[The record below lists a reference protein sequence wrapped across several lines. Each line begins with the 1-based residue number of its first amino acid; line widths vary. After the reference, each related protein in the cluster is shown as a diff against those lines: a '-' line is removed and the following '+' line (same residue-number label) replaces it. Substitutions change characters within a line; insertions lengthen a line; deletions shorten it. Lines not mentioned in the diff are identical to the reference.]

1 MTDENSFV
9 KCNRCDK
16 TIRSFSKMRKWCPD
30 CRKEIA
36 VLQAKA
42 RKFNKPW
49 QEFDLKFSSSSLETM
64 NEKLTK
70 LNE

>member
-1 MTDENSFV
+1 
-9 KCNRCDK
+9 
-16 TIRSFSKMRKWCPD
+16 MRKWCPD

>member
-1 MTDENSFV
+1 MIDENHFV
-9 KCNRCDK
+9 KCNRCSK

-49 QEFDLKFSSSSLETM
+49 QEFDSKFETTVIGTM
-64 NEKLTK
+64 NETLDQ
-70 LNE
+70 LE